1 MSNLEPS
8 AEALTKAETIR
19 AGRLEWI
26 DYAKGIGIIL
36 VVYGHVVIGI
46 TNAGIVASATENLQL
61 FPKYSLDLIYTF
73 HMSLFFFLSGL
84 VADGN
89 PSKSKGDFK
98 SLFWKKVKTIAY
110 PYLVWSIIQGIISA
124 LMSDYTNSEFNIVEL
139 PIRIL
144 FIPIAHY
151 WFLYA
156 LFAHHLIFALTK
168 KILNIN
174 IYAILFVSVLMYLIW
189 PYMNVF
195 PIKIITG
202 TFVYYVLGSISAKVL
217 RDAVGK
223 ISPIKFISISLVCLL
238 MQVCLFF
245 FETSFLKLDPSQ
257 PAAINFLGA
266 SLGILSTLCLAIY
279 LAKIKIMDFLQYL
292 GFLSMP
298 IYLAHLLSVVGVR
311 IILQKVFHVN
321 DLILHIIA
329 GTSVGL
335 IFPIILYQITKK
347 LRFPYL
353 FSLSKRSSLSSAI
366 SGSEA
371 AISTRN

>member
-1 MSNLEPS
+1 
-8 AEALTKAETIR
+8 
-19 AGRLEWI
+19 
-26 DYAKGIGIIL
+26 
-36 VVYGHVVIGI
+36 
-46 TNAGIVASATENLQL
+46 VASATETLQL

-89 PSKSKGDFK
+89 LSKSQGDFQ

-110 PYLVWSIIQGIISA
+110 PYLVWSIIQGIISS
-124 LMSDYTNSEFNIVEL
+124 LMSAYTNSQFNIIEL

-156 LFAHHLIFALTK
+156 LFAHHLIFALTR

-174 IYAILFVSVLMYLIW
+174 VYVILFVSVLMYLIW
-189 PYMNVF
+189 PYMDVF
-195 PIKIITG
+195 AIKIITG

-217 RDAVGK
+217 REAVAK
-223 ISPIKFISISLVCLL
+223 ISTIKFLAISLVCLF

-245 FETSFLKLDPSQ
+245 FETSFLKLDTSQ

-266 SLGILSTLCLAIY
+266 SLGILSTLGLAIY

-311 IILQKVFHVN
+311 IILQKGFQVN
-321 DLILHIIA
+321 DLILHMVA
-329 GTSVGL
+329 GTLVGL
-335 IFPIILYQITKK
+335 IFPILLYQITKK

-371 AISTRN
+371 AISTRQ

>member
-1 MSNLEPS
+1 
-8 AEALTKAETIR
+8 
-19 AGRLEWI
+19 
-26 DYAKGIGIIL
+26 
-36 VVYGHVVIGI
+36 
-46 TNAGIVASATENLQL
+46 
-61 FPKYSLDLIYTF
+61 
-73 HMSLFFFLSGL
+73 
-84 VADGN
+84 
-89 PSKSKGDFK
+89 
-98 SLFWKKVKTIAY
+98 
-110 PYLVWSIIQGIISA
+110 
-124 LMSDYTNSEFNIVEL
+124 
-139 PIRIL
+139 
-144 FIPIAHY
+144 
-151 WFLYA
+151 
-156 LFAHHLIFALTK
+156 
-168 KILNIN
+168 
-174 IYAILFVSVLMYLIW
+174 
-189 PYMNVF
+189 
-195 PIKIITG
+195 
-202 TFVYYVLGSISAKVL
+202 
-217 RDAVGK
+217 
-223 ISPIKFISISLVCLL
+223 

-311 IILQKVFHVN
+311 IILQKVFYVN

>member
-8 AEALTKAETIR
+8 AEAVIKAETIR

-46 TNAGIVASATENLQL
+46 TNAGIVASATDTLQL

-89 PSKSKGDFK
+89 PSKSQGDFK

-110 PYLVWSIIQGIISA
+110 PYLVWSIIQGIISS
-124 LMSDYTNSEFNIVEL
+124 LMSAYTNFEFNIIEL

-156 LFAHHLIFALTK
+156 LFAHHLIFAITK
-168 KILNIN
+168 KLLNID
-174 IYAILFVSVLMYLIW
+174 IYLILFVSVLMYLIW
-189 PYMNVF
+189 PYMDVF
-195 PIKIITG
+195 AIKIITG
-202 TFVYYVLGSISAKVL
+202 TFVYYVLGSISAQVL
-217 RDAVGK
+217 RDAVAK
-223 ISPIKFISISLVCLL
+223 ISPIKFLGISLVCLL

-245 FETSFLKLDPSQ
+245 FETSFLKLDPGQ

-279 LAKIKIMDFLQYL
+279 LAKVKIMDFLQYL

-311 IILQKVFHVN
+311 IILQKGFHVN
-321 DLILHIIA
+321 DIIFHLVA
-329 GTSVGL
+329 GTIVGI

-347 LRFPYL
+347 IRFPYL
-353 FSLSKRSSLSSAI
+353 FSMSKHSSLSSAI
-366 SGSEA
+366 SGNEA
-371 AISTRN
+371 AISTRQ

>member
-8 AEALTKAETIR
+8 AEAVIKAETIR

-46 TNAGIVASATENLQL
+46 NNAGIVASATETLQL

-89 PSKSKGDFK
+89 PSKSQGDFQ

-110 PYLVWSIIQGIISA
+110 PYFVWSIIQGIISS
-124 LMSDYTNSEFNIVEL
+124 LMSAYTNSEFNIVEL

-156 LFAHHLIFALTK
+156 LFAHHLIFALTR

-174 IYAILFVSVLMYLIW
+174 IYVILFVSVLMYLIW
-189 PYMNVF
+189 PYMDVF
-195 PIKIITG
+195 AIKIITG

-217 RDAVGK
+217 REAVAK
-223 ISPIKFISISLVCLL
+223 ISTIKFLAISLVCLF

-245 FETSFLKLDPSQ
+245 FETSFLKLDTSQ

-311 IILQKVFHVN
+311 IILQKGFQVN
-321 DLILHIIA
+321 DLILHMVA
-329 GTSVGL
+329 GTLVGL
-335 IFPIILYQITKK
+335 IFPILLYQITKK

-371 AISTRN
+371 AISTRQ